1 MPENNNRIKEIEDR
15 LNSLIH
21 KQAGLIDEA
30 NRLRQSLYTLKAEDG
45 TMPAEPAAIV
55 EPVSKPIE
63 KPIPP
68 IVEQKPIQQPIA
80 APTTEAVPQAEET
93 EGVFTKSN
101 IEKFIGE
108 NLINKIGIVIL
119 VIGVAI
125 GAKYSIEK
133 GLISPT
139 ARIIIGYI
147 MGIGLLG
154 FGMKLKEKY
163 ENYSAVLVSGAMSI
177 LYFITYLGY
186 EMYELFPQLFAFG
199 LMLVFTAFTVY
210 AAINYNRQIIAHM
223 GLVGAYSVPFL
234 LSTGSGRVDIL
245 FSYMAL
251 INIGILVIS
260 LYKNWKSLFYVAF
273 GMTWL
278 IFMSWYGIN
287 FNQDE
292 HFGLAFT
299 FLSIFFVIF
308 YLTFIG
314 YKLKFKQKFEVGDII
329 IILLNSFI
337 FYAVGYTILNSY
349 YHLQDY
355 LGLFTLLNAAIHFA
369 VTAAI
374 YRLKLA
380 DRNLFFLI
388 SGLVLVFIT
397 IAIPVQLDG
406 NWVTLLWIAEAALL
420 FWIGRTKD
428 VPIYEKLSYPLIALA
443 SFSLLQDWLN
453 YYLRNSNR
461 FGISESMDW
470 LGESISFTPIFN
482 VQFLNSILFIIGLG
496 LIIYINRKKEYVT
509 EKLAKSSL
517 RANLNILLPIALIAI
532 TYLAFLLE
540 LTSYW
545 TQRYNA
551 SYIAEAPV
559 DLYNTSLWNKDMR
572 DFRTLWVVNYT
583 MIFAGILSLINIKWI
598 KSKSLG
604 RANLIMNIVALFGFL
619 TLGLWAISE
628 LRENYIS
635 NVLGDFYNHGWF
647 NIGVRYV
654 SIAIA
659 AGLLY
664 LSYRYSKLDIIGLKL
679 RKMFDVILHITI
691 VWVLSSELLSIM
703 NFSGSAH
710 NYKLGLSI
718 LWGVYSLIVVAYGI
732 WKDNAFLRIG
742 AIILFG
748 ITLVKLFFYDISH
761 LDTIAKTIV
770 FVSLGILLLIISFL
784 YNKYTNNITYDQK
797 N

>member
-1 MPENNNRIKEIEDR
+1 MPENTKRIKEIEDR

-30 NRLRQSLYTLKAEDG
+30 NRLRQSLYALQAEEASG
-45 TMPAEPAAIV
+45 VIEPTPIAEPI
-55 EPVSKPIE
+55 SKPI
-63 KPIPP
+63 
-68 IVEQKPIQQPIA
+68 QKPIEPEIQQEAQPVRKPIKVP
-80 APTTEAVPQAEET
+80 APPVVESKP
-93 EGVFTKSN
+93 VFTKSN

-108 NLINKIGIVIL
+108 NLINKIGIIIL

-139 ARIIIGYI
+139 TRIILGYI
-147 MGIGLLG
+147 MGAGLLG

-186 EMYELFPQLFAFG
+186 DMYDLFPQLFAFG
-199 LMLVFTAFTVY
+199 LMLLFTAFTVY
-210 AAINYNRQIIAHM
+210 AAINYNRPIIAHL

-245 FSYMAL
+245 FSYIAL

-278 IFMSWYGIN
+278 IFLSWFAIK
-287 FNQDE
+287 FQQDD

-299 FLSIFFVIF
+299 FLSIFFAIF
-308 YLTFIG
+308 YFTFIG
-314 YKLKFKQKFEVGDII
+314 YQLKFKKKFEPGDII
-329 IILLNSFI
+329 IILFNSFI
-337 FYAVGYTILNSY
+337 FYGVGYALLNSY
-349 YHLQDY
+349 THLQDY
-355 LGLFTLLNAAIHFA
+355 LGLFTLLNAVIHFA
-369 VTAAI
+369 VTAVI
-374 YRLKLA
+374 YKLKLA

-428 VPIYEKLSYPLIALA
+428 VPVFEKLSYPLIALA
-443 SFSLLQDWLN
+443 TVSLLEDWGHF
-453 YYLRNSNR
+453 YFENSSN
-461 FGISESMDW
+461 
-470 LGESISFTPIFN
+470 LGLPSDTNGLVDIINVHFTPIFN
-482 VQFLNSILFIIGLG
+482 VQFLNSILFIVGLG
-496 LIIYINRKKEYVT
+496 TIIYLNRKKEFVT
-509 EKLAKSSL
+509 EKLSKSSL
-517 RANLNILLPIALIAI
+517 VSNLNIILPILLIGV
-532 TYLAFLLE
+532 TYLAFLFE
-540 LTSYW
+540 IFTYW

-551 SYIAEAPV
+551 SFIAEAPIESYFTK
-559 DLYNTSLWNKDMR
+559 LKNIDMR

-583 MIFAGILSLINIKWI
+583 MIFAAALSFVNMKWI
-598 KSKSLG
+598 KSRSLG
-604 RANLIMNIVALFGFL
+604 RSNLIINTVALFWFL
-619 TLGLWAISE
+619 TLGLYAISE

-635 NVLGDFYNHGWF
+635 DLNGEFYNHGWF

-654 SIAIA
+654 SLAIS

-664 LSYRYSKLDIIGLKL
+664 ISYRLINLDWIGLKL

-703 NFSGSAH
+703 NFSGNAH

-718 LWGVYSLIVVAYGI
+718 LWGVYSLLVVAYGI

-784 YNKYTNNITYDQK
+784 YNKYKNNITYDQK